1 MGILIDIILIAILLI
16 SAFLGYKKGLVK
28 LGAKL
33 FAGIIAIVV
42 TLILYRPLAGAIIKN
57 TTLDEKIQ
65 NIIIENASSFG
76 EDSNKDNNI
85 TEQIT
90 NEVKSQMIPQEAEKI
105 AISAIY
111 AITSV
116 VLFVVVKIILSIV
129 ISLIDGI
136 ARLPILKQ
144 FNEIGGMAYG
154 ILRGILI
161 VFIVILLMGVYTKI
175 KPEAGL
181 NQNIQNSYITK
192 TLYKNIVKF

>member
-1 MGILIDIILIAILLI
+1 MGILIDIILIAILLM
-16 SAFLGYKKGLVK
+16 SAFSGYKRGLVK
-28 LGAKL
+28 LGANL
-33 FAGIIAIVV
+33 FAGIIAIVM
-42 TLILYRPLAGAIIKN
+42 TLILFRPISGAIIKN
-57 TTLDEKIQ
+57 TTLDEKIK

-175 KPEAGL
+175 NPESTL
-181 NQNIQNSYITK
+181 NYNIQKSYITK
-192 TLYKNIVKF
+192 TINEKIIKI